1 MPGKL
6 ILFPEYAPD
15 VTPLGQAESQTIFNV
30 VPRGDGYGPVQSLQG
45 YTLALFDLC
54 RGFFFGR
61 NTDGSIT
68 IFAGSATDL
77 YILDNTTLGWRKVSK
92 GGTSYGQLPAG
103 DNWQFA
109 QFNNLVI
116 AVQQNTVPQKFI
128 LGSAGNFVD
137 LGGNPPAAGAISII
151 GFFVVLTALQLNP
164 QRAQWS
170 DLDAPEIWSAGLGL
184 ASFQDFPDGGVCLAS
199 SGGDAYGLIFQE
211 QSIRTMTYA
220 AGNPAIFQFYRLST
234 QEALFAKYS
243 ITNVGNR
250 VFYLGAAGFK
260 MIVGTADQPVD
271 IGKDKVNISFFNDV
285 DAANLQLIIG
295 ASAPKATRVYFA
307 YKSMKGT
314 PNYFDRV
321 LVFDWLLNK
330 WTRLNIS
337 GEYLAT
343 LAKPGLT
350 LEQMDKFTS
359 VQLLVRNATDNGS
372 GAIRLTLDAVSKPT
386 FDLAAQP
393 FATVQGVVGTT
404 EANGVWRFNIIDG
417 THADLVG
424 STFVHPYISGGAIG
438 GSIETI
444 PFSFDTIV
452 KASLANLAAF
462 DSSNVL
468 GFFDGPSLEALLETG
483 DADAEGQM
491 VFTNAVRPITDAT
504 QVYCSVGWR
513 LAVQGLLNYTAENLI
528 DDMGMSPIDPIE
540 ARYQRGRVRIVAGSS
555 WTFARGIEPES
566 QVAGDR

>member
-1 MPGKL
+1 MPKL
-6 ILFPEYAPD
+6 VEFPEYAPD
-15 VTPLGQAESQTIFNV
+15 VSPLGQAESQVIYNV
-30 VPRGDGYGPVQSLQG
+30 VPKGDGYGPVQELMP
-45 YTLALFDLC
+45 YTDALPGSC
-54 RGFFFGR
+54 RGYFYGR
-61 NTDGSIT
+61 RVDGSIS
-68 IFAGSATDL
+68 IFAGTENDL
-77 YILDNTTLGWRKVSK
+77 WMMNNTTLAWDKVSK
-92 GGTSYGQLPAG
+92 GGTAYASVPVG
-103 DNWQFA
+103 DNWVFV
-109 QFNNLVI
+109 QFNDLVI
-116 AVQQNTVPQKFI
+116 AVQQNEPPQKYA
-128 LGSAGNFVD
+128 LSTASAFVD
-137 LGGNPPAAGAISII
+137 LGGNPPFAGSISVI
-151 GFFVVLTALQLNP
+151 GFFVVLTALQENHL
-164 QRAQWS
+164 RAQWS
-170 DLDAPEIWSAGLGL
+170 DLDAPEVWAAGLGL
-184 ASFQDFPDGGVCLAS
+184 SDFQDFPDGGTCVAS

-243 ITNVGNR
+243 LVNVGNR

-307 YKSMKGT
+307 YKSKAGT
-314 PNYFDRV
+314 ANYFDRV

-330 WTRLNIS
+330 WSRLNIS
-337 GEYLAT
+337 GEYVAT

-359 VQLLVRNATDNGS
+359 AQLLVQNATDNGS

-393 FATVQGVVGTT
+393 FATVQGINGTT
-404 EANGVWRFNIIDG
+404 EANGVWRFNIIDA

-424 STFVHPYISGGAIG
+424 STFVHPYVSGGAIG
-438 GSIETI
+438 GSIQTI

-462 DSSNVL
+462 DTSNVL

-491 VFTNAVRPITDAT
+491 IFTNAIRPITDAN

-513 LAVQGLLNYTAENLI
+513 LSVSGLLNYTAENLI

-555 WTFARGIEPES
+555 WSFARGIEPES

>member
-1 MPGKL
+1 
-6 ILFPEYAPD
+6 
-15 VTPLGQAESQTIFNV
+15 
-30 VPRGDGYGPVQSLQG
+30 
-45 YTLALFDLC
+45 
-54 RGFFFGR
+54 
-61 NTDGSIT
+61 
-68 IFAGSATDL
+68 
-77 YILDNTTLGWRKVSK
+77 
-92 GGTSYGQLPAG
+92 
-103 DNWQFA
+103 
-109 QFNNLVI
+109 
-116 AVQQNTVPQKFI
+116 
-128 LGSAGNFVD
+128 
-137 LGGNPPAAGAISII
+137 
-151 GFFVVLTALQLNP
+151 
-164 QRAQWS
+164 
-170 DLDAPEIWSAGLGL
+170 
-184 ASFQDFPDGGVCLAS
+184 
-199 SGGDAYGLIFQE
+199 
-211 QSIRTMTYA
+211 
-220 AGNPAIFQFYRLST
+220 
-234 QEALFAKYS
+234 
-243 ITNVGNR
+243 
-250 VFYLGAAGFK
+250 

-307 YKSMKGT
+307 YKSKAGA
-314 PNYFDRV
+314 PNAFDRV

-337 GEYLAT
+337 GEYIAT

-359 VQLLVRNATDNGS
+359 VQLLVQNATNNGS

-386 FDLAAQP
+386 FDLSAQP

-404 EANGVWRFNIIDG
+404 EANGVWRFNIIDA

-424 STFVHPYISGGAIG
+424 STFVNPYISGGAIG

-462 DSSNVL
+462 DTSNVL

-491 VFTNAVRPITDAT
+491 IFTNAIRPITDAN

-513 LAVQGLLNYTAENLI
+513 LSVSGLLNYTAENLI

-540 ARYQRGRVRIVAGSS
+540 ARYQRGRVRIVAGSVWS
-555 WTFARGIEPES
+555 FARGIEPEV
-566 QVAGDR
+566 QTAGDR